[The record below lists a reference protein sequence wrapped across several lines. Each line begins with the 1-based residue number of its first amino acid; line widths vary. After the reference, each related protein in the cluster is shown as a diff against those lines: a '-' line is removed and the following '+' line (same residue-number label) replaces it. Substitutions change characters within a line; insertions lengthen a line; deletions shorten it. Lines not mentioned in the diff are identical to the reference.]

1 MTFNVKHAIL
11 FSEAGQA
18 AASGADT
25 GAPGGKK
32 EKERNRIMKENF
44 LVRATKLLL
53 DIMFY
58 AGIAVIVTLPVS
70 IRIYGRFNG
79 YFARYYVQLILLFAV
94 SGILAELILYELRR
108 MFRTVL
114 ANDCFVE
121 ANVKSLDRMGTYS
134 FLIALVTAGRMVLY
148 LTPAVLII
156 ILVFVIA
163 GLFSK
168 VLSQVFDRAVA
179 YKLENDLTI

>member
-1 MTFNVKHAIL
+1 MRCRPETAIWIYAGAACGETL
-11 FSEAGQA
+11 KEEKGNEA
-18 AASGADT
+18 
-25 GAPGGKK
+25 
-32 EKERNRIMKENF
+32 MKENT
-44 LVRATKLLL
+44 LIKATKLLL
-53 DIMFY
+53 DVMFF

-70 IRIYGRFNG
+70 VRIYGYINSW
-79 YFARYYVQLILLFAV
+79 FAQYYVQLIVLFAV

-121 ANVKSLDRMGTYS
+121 ANVKSLNRMGTYS

-148 LTPAVLII
+148 LTPAVMII

>member
-1 MTFNVKHAIL
+1 MRCRPGTAFRID
-11 FSEAGQA
+11 AGA
-18 AASGADT
+18 AR
-25 GAPGGKK
+25 GKTLK
-32 EKERNRIMKENF
+32 EGKGNKAMKENT
-44 LVRATKLLL
+44 LIRATKLLL
-53 DIMFY
+53 DVMFF

-70 IRIYGRFNG
+70 IRVYGQFNG
-79 YFARYYVQLILLFAV
+79 YFARYYVQLIVLFGV

-148 LTPAVLII
+148 LTPAVLIS
-156 ILVFVIA
+156 ILGFVIA

>member
-1 MTFNVKHAIL
+1 
-11 FSEAGQA
+11 
-18 AASGADT
+18 
-25 GAPGGKK
+25 
-32 EKERNRIMKENF
+32 MKENT
-44 LVRATKLLL
+44 LIKATKLLL
-53 DIMFY
+53 DIMFF
-58 AGIAVIVTLPVS
+58 AGIAVIVTLPIFV
-70 IRIYGRFNG
+70 RIYGQINS
-79 YFARYYVQLILLFAV
+79 YFAQYYVQLIILFAA

-121 ANVKSLDRMGTYS
+121 ANVKSLNRMGTYS

-148 LTPAVLII
+148 LTPAVMII
-156 ILVFVIA
+156 ILVFLIA

>member
-1 MTFNVKHAIL
+1 MTFDVDRGIL
-11 FSEAGQA
+11 TAE
-18 AASGADT
+18 D
-25 GAPGGKK
+25 
-32 EKERNRIMKENF
+32 EKEEGREIESMKENI
-44 LVRATKLLL
+44 LVRWTKLLL

-58 AGIAVIVTLPVS
+58 AGLAVIVTLPVS
-70 IRIYGRFNG
+70 IRLYGRING
-79 YFARYYVQLILLFAV
+79 YFAQYYVQLVVLFV
-94 SGILAELILYELRR
+94 LSGILAELILYELRR

-121 ANVKSLDRMGTYS
+121 ANVKSLNRMGTYS
-134 FLIALVTAGRMVLY
+134 FLIALVTAGRLFLY
-148 LTPAVLII
+148 LTPAVMII

>member
-1 MTFNVKHAIL
+1 
-11 FSEAGQA
+11 
-18 AASGADT
+18 
-25 GAPGGKK
+25 
-32 EKERNRIMKENF
+32 MKENI
-44 LVRATKLLL
+44 LVRWTKLLL

-58 AGIAVIVTLPVS
+58 AGLAVIVTLPVS
-70 IRIYGRFNG
+70 IRLYGRING
-79 YFARYYVQLILLFAV
+79 YFAQYYVQLVVLFAL
-94 SGILAELILYELRR
+94 SGILA
-108 MFRTVL
+108 

-121 ANVKSLDRMGTYS
+121 ANVKSLNRMGTYS
-134 FLIALVTAGRMVLY
+134 FLIALVTAGRLFLY
-148 LTPAVLII
+148 LTPAVMII

>member
-1 MTFNVKHAIL
+1 
-11 FSEAGQA
+11 
-18 AASGADT
+18 
-25 GAPGGKK
+25 
-32 EKERNRIMKENF
+32 MKENT
-44 LVRATKLLL
+44 LIKATKLLL
-53 DIMFY
+53 DIMFF

-70 IRIYGRFNG
+70 VRIYGQINS
-79 YFARYYVQLILLFAV
+79 YFAQYYVQLIILFAA
-94 SGILAELILYELRR
+94 SGILRR

-121 ANVKSLDRMGTYS
+121 ANVKSLNRMGTYS

-148 LTPAVLII
+148 LTPAVMII
-156 ILVFVIA
+156 ILVFLIA

>member
-1 MTFNVKHAIL
+1 MRCRPGTALRID
-11 FSEAGQA
+11 AGA
-18 AASGADT
+18 VR
-25 GAPGGKK
+25 GKTLK
-32 EKERNRIMKENF
+32 EGKGNKVMKENI
-44 LVRATKLLL
+44 LIRATKLLL
-53 DIMFY
+53 DVMFF

-70 IRIYGRFNG
+70 IRVYGQFNG
-79 YFARYYVQLILLFAV
+79 YFARYYVQLIVLFGV

>member
-1 MTFNVKHAIL
+1 MPARRNQLGRTARTYGQNGVKL
-11 FSEAGQA
+11 FHDKHVVKPRKAG
-18 AASGADT
+18 
-25 GAPGGKK
+25 
-32 EKERNRIMKENF
+32 
-44 LVRATKLLL
+44 
-53 DIMFY
+53 
-58 AGIAVIVTLPVS
+58 
-70 IRIYGRFNG
+70 
-79 YFARYYVQLILLFAV
+79 FAV

-121 ANVKSLDRMGTYS
+121 ANVKSLKRMGTYS
-134 FLIALVTAGRMVLY
+134 FLIALVTAGRMFLY
-148 LTPAVLII
+148 LTPAVMII

-163 GLFSK
+163 GLFSR

>member
-1 MTFNVKHAIL
+1 
-11 FSEAGQA
+11 
-18 AASGADT
+18 
-25 GAPGGKK
+25 
-32 EKERNRIMKENF
+32 MKENT
-44 LVRATKLLL
+44 LIKATKLLL
-53 DIMFY
+53 DIMFF
-58 AGIAVIVTLPVS
+58 AGIAVIVPLPVS
-70 IRIYGRFNG
+70 VRIYGQINS
-79 YFARYYVQLILLFAV
+79 YFAQYYVQLIILFAV

-121 ANVKSLDRMGTYS
+121 ANVKSLNRMGTYS

-148 LTPAVLII
+148 LTPAVMII
-156 ILVFVIA
+156 ILVFLIA

>member
-1 MTFNVKHAIL
+1 MTFNASHDIL
-11 FSEAGQA
+11 IAENEMLYSE
-18 AASGADT
+18 DT
-25 GAPGGKK
+25 LRYISEKGKGSDT
-32 EKERNRIMKENF
+32 MKENT
-44 LVRATKLLL
+44 LIKATKLLL
-53 DIMFY
+53 DIMFF
-58 AGIAVIVTLPVS
+58 AGVAVIATLPVS
-70 IRIYGRFNG
+70 VRIYGYINS
-79 YFARYYVQLILLFAV
+79 YFAQYYAQLIVLFAI

-121 ANVKSLDRMGTYS
+121 ANVKSLNRMGTYS
-134 FLIALVTAGRMVLY
+134 FLISLVTAGRLFLY
-148 LTPAVLII
+148 LTPAVMII
-156 ILVFVIA
+156 ILVFIIA

>member
-1 MTFNVKHAIL
+1 
-11 FSEAGQA
+11 
-18 AASGADT
+18 
-25 GAPGGKK
+25 
-32 EKERNRIMKENF
+32 MKENT
-44 LVRATKLLL
+44 LIRATKLLL
-53 DIMFY
+53 DIMFF
-58 AGIAVIVTLPVS
+58 AGIAVILTLPVS
-70 IRIYGRFNG
+70 VRIYGQINS
-79 YFARYYVQLILLFAV
+79 YFAQYYVQLIILFAA

-121 ANVKSLDRMGTYS
+121 ANVKSLNRMGTYS

-148 LTPAVLII
+148 LTLAVMII
-156 ILVFVIA
+156 ILVFLIA

>member
-108 MFRTVL
+108 MFRTAL
-114 ANDCFVE
+114 ATDCFVE
-121 ANVKSLDRMGTYS
+121 AHVQSLDRMGTYS
-134 FLIALVTAGRMVLY
+134 FLIALVTAGRMFLY
-148 LTPAVLII
+148 LTPAVMIV

-168 VLSQVFDRAVA
+168 VLSRVFDRAVA